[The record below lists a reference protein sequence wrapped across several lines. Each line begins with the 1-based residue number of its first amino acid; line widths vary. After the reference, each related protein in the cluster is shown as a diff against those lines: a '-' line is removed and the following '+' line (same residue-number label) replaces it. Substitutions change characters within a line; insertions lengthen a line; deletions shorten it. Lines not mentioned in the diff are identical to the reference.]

1 MENTN
6 ISKTNDNYDEISL
19 RELLETIWKGKA
31 LIAIITV
38 VAIILTVVASFV
50 IMDEKYEASVTLRT
64 SPIKMSSTYSGE
76 EAAAFA
82 DLESKLTLTPAQ
94 YAEYMSNLDFLDI
107 LAAET
112 NLTTEDGQQMTGEQ
126 IGGLITTTADDK
138 TSLVKVT
145 VTGTE
150 PAKVYTIAGKIET
163 SFVKYINDF
172 VNVNIELYNATLQDN
187 INLAKDALAT
197 KEAELND
204 FRRTNGSIE
213 LLSDEVS
220 RLQSRISEL
229 NSNIELIDSELAGDI
244 ASLDTLTEELKDA
257 NALDE
262 SQLKIVGELKQAITE
277 DAGNELDSDFY
288 IETDLNSNNG
298 QISQSV
304 RLLELSRLQMRLLNN
319 YNKKAADIRQ
329 LEETE
334 ILYQDKQQ
342 ELLEIQPI
350 YTNYKSEYDIALSTY
365 TSYMKRISASKV
377 YAELDVA
384 STFVTQ
390 MAAPVEPKAP
400 VSPNK
405 ILNLAI
411 GIVLGLM
418 LGVFVVF
425 FREYWKN
432 SAVK

>member
-1 MENTN
+1 MENTTIGSN
-6 ISKTNDNYDEISL
+6 NYEEISL
-19 RELLETIWKGKA
+19 RELLETIWKGKV
-31 LIAIITV
+31 LIAIITA

-94 YAEYMSNLDFLDI
+94 YAEYMSNLEFLDI
-107 LAAET
+107 LAAEA

-172 VNVNIELYNATLQDN
+172 VNANIELYNASLQDN
-187 INLAKDALAT
+187 INLAKDALTT

-229 NSNIELIDSELAGDI
+229 NSNINLIDSELAGDI
-244 ASLDTLTEELKDA
+244 ASLDTLTEELIDA

-405 ILNLAI
+405 MLNLAI
-411 GIVLGLM
+411 GLVLGLM

>member
-1 MENTN
+1 MENTTIGSN
-6 ISKTNDNYDEISL
+6 NYEEISL

-31 LIAIITV
+31 LIAIITAA
-38 VAIILTVVASFV
+38 AIILTIVASFV

-94 YAEYMSNLDFLDI
+94 YAEYMSNQEFLDI
-107 LAAET
+107 LAAEA

-138 TSLVKVT
+138 TSLVEVT
-145 VTGTE
+145 ITGTE

-172 VNVNIELYNATLQDN
+172 VNANIELYNASLQDN
-187 INLAKDALAT
+187 INLAKDALTT

-229 NSNIELIDSELAGDI
+229 NSNIDLIDSELAGDI

-288 IETDLNSNNG
+288 IETNLNSNNG

-334 ILYQDKQQ
+334 TLYQDKQQ
-342 ELLEIQPI
+342 ELTKIQPV
-350 YTNYKSEYDIALSTY
+350 YANYKAEYDIALSTY
-365 TSYMKRISASKV
+365 KSYMKRISASKV
-377 YAELDVA
+377 YADLDVA

-390 MAAPVEPKAP
+390 MTAPVEPKAP

-405 ILNLAI
+405 MLNLSI
-411 GIVLGLM
+411 GLVLGLM

>member
-1 MENTN
+1 MENTTIGSN
-6 ISKTNDNYDEISL
+6 NYEEISL

-31 LIAIITV
+31 LIAIITA

-138 TSLVKVT
+138 TSLVEVT

-150 PAKVYTIAGKIET
+150 PAKVYAIAGKIET

-172 VNVNIELYNATLQDN
+172 VNENIELYNASLQDN
-187 INLAKDALAT
+187 IDLAKDALAT

-229 NSNIELIDSELAGDI
+229 NSNIDLIDSELAGDI

-405 ILNLAI
+405 MLNLAI
-411 GIVLGLM
+411 GLVLGLM

>member
-1 MENTN
+1 MENTTIGSN
-6 ISKTNDNYDEISL
+6 NYEEISL

-31 LIAIITV
+31 LIAIITA

-150 PAKVYTIAGKIET
+150 PAKVYAIAGKIET

-172 VNVNIELYNATLQDN
+172 VNENIELYNASLQDN
-187 INLAKDALAT
+187 IDLAKDALAT

-229 NSNIELIDSELAGDI
+229 NSNIDLIDSELAGDI

-262 SQLKIVGELKQAITE
+262 SQIKIVGELKQAITE

-405 ILNLAI
+405 MLNLAI
-411 GIVLGLM
+411 GLVLGLM

>member
-1 MENTN
+1 MENTTIGSN
-6 ISKTNDNYDEISL
+6 NYEEISL

-31 LIAIITV
+31 LIAIITA

-82 DLESKLTLTPAQ
+82 DLESKLTLTPSE
-94 YAEYMSNLDFLDI
+94 YAEYMSNLEFLNI
-107 LAAET
+107 LAAEA

-138 TSLVKVT
+138 TSLVEVT

-150 PAKVYTIAGKIET
+150 PAKVYAIAGKIET

-172 VNVNIELYNATLQDN
+172 VNENIELYNASLQDN
-187 INLAKDALAT
+187 IDLAKDALAT

-229 NSNIELIDSELAGDI
+229 NSNIDLIDSELAGDI

-405 ILNLAI
+405 MLNLAI
-411 GIVLGLM
+411 GLVLGLM